1 MNKII
6 YVNQYE
12 NKIIKIIKE
21 KIGLFPFVIAYN
33 QEGEYCK
40 LATKI
45 KKIKMARS
53 LYLLINRNI
62 NVFKNFRWKT
72 YAIVLN
78 RKALE
83 FSREINNILLNEEID
98 NKTTRYLSVCKKNF
112 QKPGQQ
118 LIDYYLTVI
127 MLLNRKFCLDINRYI
142 MKFL

>member
-6 YVNQYE
+6 YVNNYE

-21 KIGLFPFVIAYN
+21 KVGLFPFVIAYN
-33 QEGEYCK
+33 KEGKYCK
-40 LATKI
+40 LATKL

-72 YAIVLN
+72 YSIVLN
-78 RKALE
+78 KKARE
-83 FSREINNILLNEEID
+83 FSSEINNIILNEEID
-98 NKTTRYLSVCKKNF
+98 NNTIRYLSVCKKTF
-112 QKPGQQ
+112 HKPGEE
-118 LIDYYLTVI
+118 LINYYLTVLL
-127 MLLNRKFCLDINRYI
+127 LLNRKFCLDINRYI